1 MRPHSRRRFL
11 AGMAAGLSIA
21 PFSTISRAV
30 AEGSPAQ
37 TLRAERRI
45 IEVQGQAA
53 DAFGLHN
60 QRGTA
65 GLSIAVNEPFRVR
78 LENRIG
84 SPTLIHWHGLTPP
97 WEQDGMPG
105 MPTAALETG
114 ESRNYEF
121 PLREAGTFWMHSHL
135 GLQEQALL
143 AAPLI
148 VHDPEELT
156 TDRQDVVVML
166 HDFSFRPA
174 EEILVALN
182 AAGHGMTGASGIPV
196 APDEHADHGTDPES
210 GSMSGMMVHANDIDF
225 DAYLANDRTLD
236 DPEIVPVERSGRVRL
251 RIVNAA
257 AATNFHI
264 DTGELVASLIAVDG
278 RNVAAIEGSRF
289 PLAISQRI
297 DFEVTIPKTG
307 GSFPI
312 LALREGDRA
321 RTGIVLATAGAAT
334 SRLSA
339 LSELSAGF
347 LDLELEH
354 RIRAASPL
362 AERPADRRLT
372 ADLTGGHGDYRWGV
386 DLRDR
391 SGSGPVT
398 VARGERIEIAFRN
411 RTGMSHPMHLHG
423 HGFQIVAI
431 GEHRFRGAR
440 RDTLLVPPA
449 STVTIAFDADNPGR
463 WMLHCHHLYH
473 MAAGMVTLLDYREV
487 T

>member
-1 MRPHSRRRFL
+1 
-11 AGMAAGLSIA
+11 MAAGLSMA
-21 PFSTISRAV
+21 PSSFIPRAI
-30 AEGSPAQ
+30 AEGNPVRI
-37 TLRAERRI
+37 LRAERRI
-45 IEVQGQAA
+45 IEVHGQAA
-53 DAFGLHN
+53 DAFGLQNGH
-60 QRGTA
+60 GTA
-65 GLSIAVNEPFRVR
+65 GLSLAVNEPFRVR

-97 WEQDGMPG
+97 WDQDGMPG
-105 MPTAALETG
+105 MPAAPLKSD
-114 ESRNYEF
+114 ESRDYEF
-121 PLREAGTFWMHSHL
+121 PLHEAGTFWMHSHL

-148 VHDPEELT
+148 VHDPEET
-156 TDRQDVVVML
+156 AIDRQDVVVML

-182 AAGHGMTGASGIPV
+182 EGGHGMAGASDIQ
-196 APDEHADHGTDPES
+196 ATPDQHAGHAMDPETS
-210 GSMSGMMVHANDIDF
+210 SMSGMMVHANDIDF

-236 DPEIVPVERSGRVRL
+236 DPEIVPVERSGRIRL

-257 AATNFHI
+257 AATNFQI

-278 RNVAAIEGSRF
+278 RNIAAIAGSRF

-297 DFEVTIPKTG
+297 DLEITVPKTG

-312 LALREGDRA
+312 LALREGDTA

-334 SRLSA
+334 SRLSGLA
-339 LSELSAGF
+339 EVSAGF
-347 LDLELEH
+347 LDLEFE
-354 RIRAASPL
+354 RRMQATTPL

-372 ADLTGGHGDYRWGV
+372 ADLTGGHSDYRWGV

-391 SGSGPVT
+391 SGSGPAA
-398 VARGERIEIAFRN
+398 VARGERIEIALRN

-431 GEHRFRGAR
+431 GEHRIRGAR

-473 MAAGMVTLLDYREV
+473 MAAGMVALLDYRE
-487 T
+487 TT

>member
-1 MRPHSRRRFL
+1 M
-11 AGMAAGLSIA
+11 A
-21 PFSTISRAV
+21 PFASIPLAIAATHPSRI
-30 AEGSPAQ
+30 
-37 TLRAERRI
+37 LRAERRV
-45 IEVQGQAA
+45 IEVHGRAA
-53 DAFGLHN
+53 DVFGLQNEH
-60 QRGTA
+60 GGA
-65 GLSIAVNEPFRVR
+65 GLSFAVDEPFNVR
-78 LENRIG
+78 LDNRIG
-84 SPTLIHWHGLTPP
+84 RPTLIHWHGLTPP

-105 MPTAALETG
+105 MPAGPLESD
-114 ESRNYEF
+114 ESRDYEF
-121 PLREAGTFWMHSHL
+121 PLQEAGTFWMHSHL

-148 VHDPEELT
+148 VRDPDESAI
-156 TDRQDVVVML
+156 DRQDVVVML

-174 EEILVALN
+174 EELLLALN
-182 AAGHGMTGASGIPV
+182 TEGHGMTGGAGTS
-196 APDEHADHGTDPES
+196 ATPDVHAGHMMDPDS
-210 GSMSGMMVHANDIDF
+210 GSTSGMMDEAGMMIHANDIEF

-236 DPEIVPVERSGRVRL
+236 DPEIVPVERAGRVRL

-257 AATNFHI
+257 AATNFYI

-278 RNVAAIEGSRF
+278 RAIRAIGGSRF

-297 DFEVTIPKTG
+297 DLEVTVPKSG

-312 LALREGDRA
+312 LALREGDPA

-334 SRLSA
+334 SRLSGLA
-339 LSELSAGF
+339 EKTAGF
-347 LDLELEH
+347 LDLDFEH
-354 RIRAASPL
+354 RMQAATPL
-362 AERPADRRLT
+362 AERRADRRLT
-372 ADLTGGHGDYRWGV
+372 ADLLGGHGDYRWGV

-391 SGSGPVT
+391 SGSGSIKIV
-398 VARGERIEIAFRN
+398 RGERIEIALRN

-440 RDTLLVPPA
+440 RDTVLVPPA

-473 MAAGMVTLLDYREV
+473 MAAGMISLIDYRDV
-487 T
+487 A

>member
-1 MRPHSRRRFL
+1 M
-11 AGMAAGLSIA
+11 
-21 PFSTISRAV
+21 SRAI
-30 AEGSPAQ
+30 AEGSSAQ
-37 TLRAERRI
+37 ILRAERRI
-45 IEVQGQAA
+45 IEVHGRAA

-60 QRGTA
+60 GQGTA
-65 GLSIAVNEPFRVR
+65 GLSIALNEPFRVR

-105 MPTAALETG
+105 MPAAALETD
-114 ESRNYEF
+114 ESRDYEF
-121 PLREAGTFWMHSHL
+121 PLHEAGTFWMHSHL

-148 VHDPEELT
+148 VHDPEELAI
-156 TDRQDVVVML
+156 DRQDVVVML

-174 EEILVALN
+174 EEILLALN
-182 AAGHGMTGASGIPV
+182 AGGHGMAGASGIP
-196 APDEHADHGTDPES
+196 ATPDEHAGHAMDLES
-210 GSMSGMMVHANDIDF
+210 SSMSGMMVHANDIDF

-236 DPEIVPVERSGRVRL
+236 DPEIVPVERSGRIRL

-278 RNVAAIEGSRF
+278 RNIAAIAGSRF

-297 DFEVTIPKTG
+297 DLEITVPKTG

-312 LALREGDRA
+312 LALREGDTA

-334 SRLSA
+334 SRLSGLA
-339 LSELSAGF
+339 ELSAGF
-347 LDLELEH
+347 LDLEIEQ
-354 RIRAASPL
+354 RMQAATPL
-362 AERPADRRLT
+362 AEQPADRRLT
-372 ADLTGGHGDYRWGV
+372 ADLFGGHGDYRWGV

-398 VARGERIEIAFRN
+398 AARGERIEVAIRN

-423 HGFQIVAI
+423 HGFQVVAI
-431 GEHRFRGAR
+431 GEQRFRGAR
-440 RDTLLVPPA
+440 RDTLLVPPET
-449 STVTIAFDADNPGR
+449 TVTIAFDADNPGR

-473 MAAGMVTLLDYREV
+473 MAAGMVALLDYREA